1 MTECDNLLIWAGSK
15 DNDVDRIGF
24 MMHSYLLCIKMVMIY
39 FDMYCM
45 KMRPNFSNIHRSP
58 NELCILSMI
67 IILFFSDLHGLN
79 LGGSQPLSGQTAP
92 QALKRTHC
100 KILFKINQH
109 IKNYITDTHL
119 VIWASLWAECLN
131 WLPSTKSNRNIPGS
145 SNLHDGADQALQANL
160 ISICWCEKSN
170 GKLKV
175 DHILTDWLARPLL
188 RNLGFKANLV
198 AVASNACEVTL
209 WIDFHGRGLNET

>member
-1 MTECDNLLIWAGSK
+1 MTECDNLVIWAGSK

-58 NELCILSMI
+58 NELCILSVI
-67 IILFFSDLHGLN
+67 IILYFSDLHGLN

-131 WLPSTKSNRNIPGS
+131 WLPSIKSNRNIPGP
-145 SNLHDGADQALQANL
+145 SNLHDGADQALQA
-160 ISICWCEKSN
+160 K
-170 GKLKV
+170 
-175 DHILTDWLARPLL
+175 
-188 RNLGFKANLV
+188 F
-198 AVASNACEVTL
+198 
-209 WIDFHGRGLNET
+209 DFHTLMWKVKWETESRSYPNGLTGQTLAEKPRFQS